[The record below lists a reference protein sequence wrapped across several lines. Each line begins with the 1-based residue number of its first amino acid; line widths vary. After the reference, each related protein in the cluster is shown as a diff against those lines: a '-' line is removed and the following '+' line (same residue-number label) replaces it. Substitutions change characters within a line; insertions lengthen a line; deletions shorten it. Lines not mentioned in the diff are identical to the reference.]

1 MITMGKDFKKTL
13 ITILLLIGLGAALW
27 YGLKWFG
34 GIANDNAGDFDG
46 GKSQYEQQVNGD
58 AEG

>member
-1 MITMGKDFKKTL
+1 MEKKKKKTL

-34 GIANDNAGDFDG
+34 GIADDNAGDFDG